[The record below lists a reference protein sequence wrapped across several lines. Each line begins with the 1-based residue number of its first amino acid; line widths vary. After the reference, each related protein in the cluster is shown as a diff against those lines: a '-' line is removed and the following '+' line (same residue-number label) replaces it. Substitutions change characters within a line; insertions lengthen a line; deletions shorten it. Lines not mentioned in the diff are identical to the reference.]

1 MKIEMRQRVIDL
13 VDQLPQE
20 MLPEAI
26 EFIQSLSIK
35 AKGNQ
40 LFSSTEE
47 QELISI
53 IQTRLPLNEQQ
64 RFDYLRERQEQDE
77 LTDADYLEL
86 IRYIEKIE
94 DQNVRRT
101 SALIQLSQLSNIS
114 LDSLI
119 KQFPSL

>member
-1 MKIEMRQRVIDL
+1 MKIEMRQRVMDL

-40 LFSSTEE
+40 LFSSPDE

-53 IQTRLPLNEQQ
+53 IQTRLALNEQQ

-86 IRYIEKIE
+86 IKYIEKIE
-94 DQNVRRT
+94 DQDVRRT
-101 SALIQLSQLSNIS
+101 SALIKLSQLSNIS